1 MISNEGSGEGAFGEK
16 GDEDNASGA
25 EAVHDATVHR
35 DEDDVAETEENEE
48 EK

>member
-1 MISNEGSGEGAFGEK
+1 MISNEGSDKGAFGEK

-25 EAVHDATVHR
+25 EAVHR
-35 DEDDVAETEENEE
+35 DEDDVAGTEKNEE

>member
-1 MISNEGSGEGAFGEK
+1 MISNEGSDKGAFGEK

-25 EAVHDATVHR
+25 EAVHR
-35 DEDDVAETEENEE
+35 DEDDAAETETEKNAE